1 MSKNALETSL
11 LSVCIILFH
20 YVMFVILLY
29 IETEYIN
36 KSSPHYSEE
45 MGRRVSCDISD
56 IRI

>member
-1 MSKNALETSL
+1 MSLF
-11 LSVCIILFH
+11 SVCIILFH

-29 IETEYIN
+29 METEYIN
-36 KSSPHYSEE
+36 KSTPHSEE